1 MPRWAECDGQ
11 TNSLLFVFNL
21 GQTHFTGYIS
31 RWWKLPRLQFQSYH
45 TPLHIYIYIYI
56 YQNIKFMRLVETAT
70 RNERQRYRNIN
81 EPSLAI
87 PFFFF
92 FKWNFRSKG
101 RLVKIMRIN
110 SPSRRFERVC
120 IRVRTPSN
128 SLRPCSNSAYTL
140 KFVEQNRSM

>member
-21 GQTHFTGYIS
+21 GQTHFTGYIPGDENC
-31 RWWKLPRLQFQSYH
+31 RGCNFNLTILPY
-45 TPLHIYIYIYI
+45 IYIYIYI

-92 FKWNFRSKG
+92 FK
-101 RLVKIMRIN
+101 
-110 SPSRRFERVC
+110 
-120 IRVRTPSN
+120 
-128 SLRPCSNSAYTL
+128 
-140 KFVEQNRSM
+140 